1 MKTQNVLSWPNPN
14 RSIESNSIPT
24 SMLKRIKNDVSSQ
37 LMDRITIWFSKSI
50 FSSVLKIVKVVP
62 V

>member
-1 MKTQNVLSWPNPN
+1 MKTQNILSWPNPN
-14 RSIESNSIPT
+14 KSVESNSIPT

-37 LMDRITIWFSKSI
+37 LMDRITIWFSKGI

>member
-14 RSIESNSIPT
+14 KSIESNSIPT

-50 FSSVLKIVKVVP
+50 FSSVLKIVKVIP